1 MAYLSNKNQSTIMK
15 RIFSLL
21 VALMAYGMTQ
31 STNAQNVGIGTTAP
45 SDKLT
50 VQTATAN
57 YGVSHTDG
65 TVSVGTYVGSG
76 YGWLGTKTA
85 HPLAFFTGG
94 GNAQM
99 TIQTNG
105 NVGIGNVVPVN
116 TFQIGTTPGFSGND
130 LAIGNG
136 TQGMSFTQGTSAST
150 WYSNVN
156 FSLMP
161 NGGNGFVGIG
171 TAAPVNKLQI
181 GSSVGFSGNDL
192 AIGNGTQGMSFT
204 QSTNASTWYSNVN
217 FSLMPN
223 GSAGNVGIGTQ
234 APVNKL
240 QIGSVGASGYGG
252 NDIAFGNGTQVSGIA
267 QTAATAQWYSTTNI
281 ALMPMGNGH
290 GRVGIN
296 TTTPGFPLTVTDY
309 VTSGTS
315 EVAYFTDNNEGV
327 YTFTGPV
334 TASIY
339 ASNNVM
345 ATGFAAYS
353 DARIKDILDISDGAR
368 DLQTLNQI
376 QITDY
381 TLKDKVNHG
390 NRPFKKVI
398 AQQVESVYPQ
408 VISKHVDFI
417 PNVYR
422 KASAVTRTDNGYLLS
437 FDSAHH
443 ISKRATKLRILASN
457 DHTMNSYDILAI
469 PSDKEVLI
477 DASQLNGDKV
487 FVYGEQVDDFRTVD
501 YEGLTTLNISATQ
514 ELGKIVQHQ
523 QALIRAQ
530 NRKIATLE
538 QKLATL
544 MAAVNSHKQLN

>member
-1 MAYLSNKNQSTIMK
+1 MK
-15 RIFSLL
+15 KIFCLITGT
-21 VALMAYGMTQ
+21 VALILAQTT
-31 STNAQNVGIGTTAP
+31 SAQNVGIGTTTP

-50 VQTATAN
+50 VQTATAS

-65 TVSVGTYVGSG
+65 SIVVGTYVGSG

-85 HPLAFFTGG
+85 HPLAFFTSG

-105 NVGIGNVVPVN
+105 NIGIGNVNAVN
-116 TFQIGTTPGFSGND
+116 TFQIGNTPGFSGND
-130 LAIGNG
+130 FAIGNG
-136 TQGMSFTQGTSAST
+136 SQGMSFSQSSVAST
-150 WYSNVN
+150 WFSNVS

-161 NGGNGFVGIG
+161 NGGLGYVGIG
-171 TAAPVNKLQI
+171 TQSPVNKLQI
-181 GSSVGFSGNDL
+181 GSAVGFSGNDL

-223 GSAGNVGIGTQ
+223 GSAGNLGIGTQ
-234 APVNKL
+234 APVNRL

-267 QTAATAQWYSTTNI
+267 QTTSAAQWYSTTDI
-281 ALMPMGNGH
+281 VLMPRGNGH

-296 TTTPGFPLTVTDY
+296 TATPGYPLAVTDY
-309 VTSGTS
+309 VTTPSGGY
-315 EVAYFTDNNEGV
+315 AYFTNNNEGI
-327 YTFTGPV
+327 YNINGSIPV
-334 TASIY
+334 SIAASDNII
-339 ASNNVM
+339 AQ
-345 ATGFAAYS
+345 GIAAYS
-353 DARIKDILDISDGAR
+353 DARIKDIVDISDGAT
-368 DLQTLNQI
+368 DLRTLSQI

-398 AQQVESVYPQ
+398 AQQVETVYPQ

-422 KASAVTRTDNGYLLS
+422 KANSVTRTDKGYLLS

-443 ISKRATKLRILASN
+443 ISKGATKLKILASE
-457 DHTMNSYDILAI
+457 DHMMNSYTILDI
-469 PSDKEVLI
+469 PSDKDVLI
-477 DASQLNGDKV
+477 SATQLNGDKV

-514 ELGKIVQHQ
+514 ELGKIVKHQ
-523 QALIRAQ
+523 QSTIRTQ
-530 NRKIATLE
+530 NKKIATLE

-544 MAAVNSHKQLN
+544 MTALKTHKQLN

>member
-1 MAYLSNKNQSTIMK
+1 MK
-15 RIFSLL
+15 KILFLL
-21 VALMAYGMTQ
+21 AALMAFGMTQ
-31 STNAQNVGIGTTAP
+31 SAVAQNVGIGTTTP
-45 SDKLT
+45 LDKLT
-50 VQTATAN
+50 VQTTTSN

-65 TVSVGTYVGSG
+65 SISVGTYVGSG
-76 YGWLGTKTA
+76 YGWLGTKSA

-105 NVGIGNVVPVN
+105 NVGIGNVNAVN
-116 TFQIGTTPGFSGND
+116 LFQIGNTPGFSGND

-136 TQGMSFTQGTSAST
+136 TQGMSFFQSSGAST
-150 WYSNVN
+150 WFSNVN

-161 NGGNGFVGIG
+161 NGGLGYVGIG
-171 TAAPVNKLQI
+171 TQSPVNKLQI
-181 GSSVGFSGNDL
+181 GSAVGFSGNDL

-204 QSTNASTWYSNVN
+204 QSTGASTWYSNVN

-252 NDIAFGNGTQVSGIA
+252 NDIAFGNGSQASAID
-267 QTAATAQWYSTTNI
+267 QTAATALWYSTTNI

-296 TTTPGFPLTVTDY
+296 TTSPDFPLTVTDY
-309 VTSGTS
+309 VTSGS
-315 EVAYFTDNNEGV
+315 NEVAYFTDNNEGV

-334 TASIY
+334 TTSIY
-339 ASNNVM
+339 ASNNIM
-345 ATGFAAYS
+345 ATGFAAFS

-368 DLQTLNQI
+368 DLQTLDQI

-422 KASAVTRTDNGYLLS
+422 KANAVTRTDKGYLLS

-443 ISKRATKLRILASN
+443 ISKGATKLRILASN
-457 DHTMNSYDILAI
+457 DHTMNTYDILAI
-469 PSDKEVLI
+469 PSDKEVVI
-477 DASQLNGDKV
+477 DAPQLNGDKV

-514 ELGKIVQHQ
+514 ELGKIVKQ
-523 QALIRAQ
+523 QQSTIRTQ
-530 NRKIATLE
+530 NKKIATLE
-538 QKLATL
+538 QKLAIL
-544 MAAVNSHKQLN
+544 MATMKSHKTLN